1 MTSTANAKYCMDL
14 DESESSQRV
23 QFHGQYPITFTPV
36 DLLTDRAPAVI
47 GTKDFISPKLHGK
60 RPSNAFVGMRVVGDT
75 PRDKAYLSTSV
86 VKCKSADEPEWY
98 DNLGPMWLSPF
109 STISFHV
116 KTRSKFSKTT
126 AILASTETYTLKKL
140 RKMQGHMDRQST
152 IALPLRS
159 HNPHTDLPTG
169 GVLIINLRELSTSK
183 SAMEEYISLRSAGSQ
198 RSSLE
203 DGSLEIQEG
212 VSPLSPVSSENRT
225 LP

>member
-1 MTSTANAKYCMDL
+1 MIQLLDMTSTANAKYCMDS

-23 QFHGQYPITFTPV
+23 QFH
-36 DLLTDRAPAVI
+36 VI

-159 HNPHTDLPTG
+159 HNPPYGSSDRRSTYHKPSGAVNFEIGYG
-169 GVLIINLRELSTSK
+169 GVH
-183 SAMEEYISLRSAGSQ
+183 
-198 RSSLE
+198 
-203 DGSLEIQEG
+203 
-212 VSPLSPVSSENRT
+212 
-225 LP
+225 

>member
-1 MTSTANAKYCMDL
+1 MTSTTNAKYCMDS

-23 QFHGQYPITFTPV
+23 QFHGQYITFTPV
-36 DLLTDRAPAVI
+36 DLLTNREPAVI
-47 GTKDFISPKLHGK
+47 GTKDFISPKFQRK
-60 RPSNAFVGMRVVGDT
+60 RPSNAFVGMRVLGDS
-75 PRDKAYLSTSV
+75 PNDKAYLSTSV
-86 VKCKSADEPEWY
+86 VKCKNADEPEWY

-169 GVLIINLRELSTSK
+169 GLLIINLRELSTSK
-183 SAMEEYISLRSAGSQ
+183 SAMEEYMSLRSAGSQ

-203 DGSLEIQEG
+203 DGSLKTQEG
-212 VSPLSPVSSENRT
+212 ASPLSPVSGESRT